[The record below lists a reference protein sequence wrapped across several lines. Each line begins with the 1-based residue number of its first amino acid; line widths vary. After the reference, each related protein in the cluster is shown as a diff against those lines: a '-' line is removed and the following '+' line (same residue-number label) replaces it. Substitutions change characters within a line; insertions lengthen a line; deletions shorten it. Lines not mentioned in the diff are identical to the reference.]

1 MDNPAE
7 SLPDLT
13 EKQLNFVL
21 GIQKGLS
28 KSDAYRQA
36 YDCTK
41 MKPDS
46 IWCNASK
53 MASSA
58 KVAQWLARIN
68 EESFQQASSVAAYT
82 KDRHLEELSQTIE
95 QAKASGNWGA
105 AINAI
110 ISKGKACNHYQTQ
123 VEINHTSS
131 KDKDLLQ
138 QLETMLGKEAAQA
151 AAARLGYTTATKH

>member
-1 MDNPAE
+1 MAE
-7 SLPDLT
+7 DEKLPKLT
-13 EKQLNFVL
+13 DKQLRFVL
-21 GIQKGLS
+21 GVQSGLTQ
-28 KSDAYRQA
+28 SDAYRQA
-36 YDCTK
+36 YNCKNT
-41 MKPDS
+41 PPNQ
-46 IWCNASK
+46 IWVRASEV
-53 MASSA
+53 ASTSN
-58 KVAQWLARIN
+58 VSVWLARIK
-68 EESFQQASSVAAYT
+68 EQAFQQASSVAAYT
-82 KDRHLEELSQTIE
+82 KDKHLEELSQTIE